1 MKIPILCYHR
11 VLGPNDVT
19 PLTPT
24 GFVSHISIEQFTEQM
39 DILADNGMQAI
50 TYEDFIDA
58 SAGRKKLPQ
67 RPVMID
73 FDDTRM
79 VAFTN
84 AWPIMKQRGFVG
96 TVFVISDVADGIDS
110 YMGPLKD
117 FPGMT
122 WDELKKLSDN
132 GWCMGAHTKSHF
144 WLIDLCEKKG
154 IEAVQYEILTGKERM
169 EEMLGKPTRVF
180 AYPGGMY
187 NDEIEQIVKN
197 NFAANRIW
205 FRDTVEIEYLIANS
219 LHFDPAKVCDFST
232 SEYVTEDTDIYR
244 LPCANISCQTN
255 QKDFENWIKNA
266 IE

>member
-11 VLGPNDVT
+11 VLGPGDVK

-24 GFVSHISIEQFTEQM
+24 GFVSHISIEQFTQQM
-39 DILADNGMQAI
+39 DILADNGMQTI
-50 TYEDFIDA
+50 TYEDLIDA
-58 SAGRKKLPQ
+58 SAGRKQLSD

-84 AWPIMKQRGFVG
+84 AWPIMKKHGFVG

-122 WDELKKLSDN
+122 WDELKILADN
-132 GWCMGAHTKSHF
+132 GWCMGAHTKTHH
-144 WLIDLCEKKG
+144 WLNELYNEKG
-154 IEAVQYEILTGKERM
+154 IEAAQYDILGGKERM
-169 EEMLGKPTRVF
+169 EEMLNIPARVF

-205 FRDTVEIEYLIANS
+205 FRDTDEIQRLIANN
-219 LHFDPAKVCDFST
+219 LHFDPANVCDFS
-232 SEYVTEDTDIYR
+232 SFEYVTENTDIYR
-244 LPCANISCQTN
+244 LPCANISCQTD
-255 QKDFENWIKNA
+255 QKEFEKWIKTA